1 VETSSKKPKRRRE
14 RPKEGPKQNLLA
26 TAERLF
32 ADYGLDG
39 VSLKRIGLSAG
50 EANNSVVQY
59 HFGDRASLIREI
71 NANRIESLE
80 PRRLELLAKA
90 EAEHK
95 LSDIR
100 ALIEVFLLPVAEAMD
115 DDGYHVHAR
124 FMVQYMI
131 LFRHQAGAEFPTWG
145 PESAGR
151 RAGLLL
157 LEQLPFL
164 TVEHLTSRLNQLSM
178 LFHCAL
184 VDRDNALANQ
194 RDVQKEAIFLD
205 QVFNMVVAAIQIPLE
220 DGTGL
225 SA

>member
-1 VETSSKKPKRRRE
+1 METTSNKPSRPGSKPKD
-14 RPKEGPKQNLLA
+14 GLKQNLIA

-39 VSLKRIGLSAG
+39 VSLKQIGFTAG
-50 EANNSVVQY
+50 EANNSVIQY
-59 HFGDRASLIREI
+59 HFGDRAGLIREI
-71 NANRIESLE
+71 NARRIESFE
-80 PRRLELLAKA
+80 PRRLELLAIA
-90 EAEHK
+90 TAQEK

-100 ALIEVFLLPVAEAMD
+100 TLIEVFLLPIAEATD
-115 DDGYHVHAR
+115 REGYHVHAR
-124 FMVQYMI
+124 FMVQYMT

-145 PESAGR
+145 PKSAGR

-164 TVEHLTSRLNQLSM
+164 TVVDLTSRLNQLSM

-194 RDVQKEAIFLD
+194 RGVQNENTFLD
-205 QVFNMVVAAIQIPLE
+205 QVFNMIVAAIRIPLALSV
-220 DGTGL
+220 DGPH
-225 SA
+225 